1 MPDTQPTSLPT
12 TRNSLR
18 QQDNNHSRLRLRQ
31 QLKYQRYDSLGRRKS
46 VQEHSRASDGAHE
59 GVESGATVESN
70 SLPNSKADDIVQSS
84 SLGSEDCLEDVS
96 LKEKTDNCEA
106 AAETSTTSKCRD
118 VPEPPRLAL
127 TRYHNFPG
135 GKPAVDPPDYSNETD
150 KTCDTLVEREESVRE
165 STSPKSKKQTC
176 DNSVNVRVVQETP
189 LFSGDLVVGSGPAEE
204 IAGALVVKVPLL
216 KSQRIT
222 TKCVGETPLVI
233 GVNECTAEGEVSA
246 VKERM
251 DFNCPVPNPHTPS
264 GSPSSPARL
273 RYTSSTTDS
282 DRTISLPP
290 SPPSTL
296 SHTVTTLTTQ
306 SPLYHHTP
314 LTSSTSSTTPDLQP
328 PSSSTT
334 PDLQPPSSSTSP
346 DLQLHSSSTSP
357 SLSPSLFI
365 TRQKSLGGP
374 FSSKYPCPALETDTH
389 TVSPPQPDT
398 SLSPCIPLQNDREK
412 REQSTRNIT
421 PDFLTSKIEETQL
434 SVVSSS
440 QKSPPA
446 STAERLMT
454 ALMLP
459 RVVSRDPILPAGRP
473 QGVPTS
479 PRPVEAVSVIPDS
492 QCPSPPFLETCIAPV
507 TEPCSSP
514 AHISNIS
521 SVLQGLTPSSRDL
534 EVFDIQMEQKRC
546 EMEEL
551 EEPLVREEDVLG
563 GTLRRE
569 TTPTQ
574 GEIQHEVV
582 TIPESISNY
591 TPPDHAPLPPDQTS
605 PSFIS
610 ASQQPREQI
619 TEVLTPESV
628 GRVEV
633 EYPYNNPPGRPP
645 SKNTP
650 SSCPPSK
657 HNPPSLPHKTRHA
670 VSPTLLKGQADRLL
684 KTLRKRP
691 VAITDKPTT
700 IDVDCDLLT
709 LKTSQPP
716 FSHHSN
722 VCSTHAKSHSIS
734 LISRHCALSKTKQ
747 LENQD
752 YKGKRKT
759 TSLPRKPF
767 SIKNTANDNSH
778 CPITA
783 SHIRHTH
790 KSRKKKDKTTR
801 VINLGS
807 ADVETET
814 CHQMTPLPED
824 HPFMSISTAPLNG
837 SCGKWTSELAP

>member
-1 MPDTQPTSLPT
+1 M
-12 TRNSLR
+12 
-18 QQDNNHSRLRLRQ
+18 
-31 QLKYQRYDSLGRRKS
+31 KYQRYNSLGRRKS

-70 SLPNSKADDIVQSS
+70 SLPNSKADDTVESS

-127 TRYHNFPG
+127 TRYHNNPG
-135 GKPAVDPPDYSNETD
+135 GKPAVDPPDYINEAD
-150 KTCDTLVEREESVRE
+150 KICCDTLVECKGSVRE
-165 STSPKSKKQTC
+165 NTSTKSKKQDC

-204 IAGALVVKVPLL
+204 IAGSLVVKVPLL

-233 GVNECTAEGEVSA
+233 GVNECTAEGEEVSA
-246 VKERM
+246 SKERM
-251 DFNCPVPNPHTPS
+251 DFNCPVPSPHTPS

-328 PSSSTT
+328 PSSST
-334 PDLQPPSSSTSP
+334 SP

-374 FSSKYPCPALETDTH
+374 FSSKYPCPALKTDTH
-389 TVSPPQPDT
+389 TASPPQHDT

-446 STAERLMT
+446 STAERLT
-454 ALMLP
+454 TVLMLP
-459 RVVSRDPILPAGRP
+459 RVVSRDPILPAGWP

-492 QCPSPPFLETCIAPV
+492 QCPSPPFLETHIAPV

-534 EVFDIQMEQKRC
+534 EVSDIQMEQKRC

-563 GTLRRE
+563 GTLWRE

-582 TIPESISNY
+582 AIPESIPNY
-591 TPPDHAPLPPDQTS
+591 TLPDHAPLPPDQTS
-605 PSFIS
+605 PSFIV
-610 ASQQPREQI
+610 ASQHPREQI

-633 EYPYNNPPGRPP
+633 GDPDNNPPGRPP

-657 HNPPSLPHKTRHA
+657 HNPPSYPHKTRHA
-670 VSPTLLKGQADRLL
+670 VSPTLLKSRADRLL

-722 VCSTHAKSHSIS
+722 VCSTHHAKSHSIS
-734 LISRHCALSKTKQ
+734 RHCALPKTKQ
-747 LENQD
+747 LENQV
-752 YKGKRKT
+752 YKEKRKT

-778 CPITA
+778 CPIA
-783 SHIRHTH
+783 DSHTRHTH
-790 KSRKKKDKTTR
+790 KPRKKKDKTTR

-807 ADVETET
+807 MNVETET
-814 CHQMTPLPED
+814 CHQMMPLPED
-824 HPFMSISTAPLNG
+824 HPFMSISTAPLSG
-837 SCGKWTSELAP
+837 SCGKRTNELAA